1 MKKIAVIGA
10 GTAGLASAIRLKAL
24 GYDVTVYE
32 KNEKVGGR
40 MYQIKENGFTFDVGP
55 TIVMMP
61 SIYQEVFKV
70 SGVDYKDYIEMIR
83 IDPMFEIKYRD
94 NTSLSATNDL
104 VQMTIDNEQI
114 SEADAQGYMAYLADV
129 YKRYLVAKNYFI
141 DRSFRKPT
149 DFYNPKMLYQGLKL
163 RTFNSAYNSIAK
175 FVKNEKLRQSL
186 AFQTLYI
193 GVSPYN
199 GPSIYTIIPMI
210 ELLYGVY
217 YIKGGMY
224 SMAKAMEKRFLEMG
238 GKLLLNQDVEEFI
251 IEKKSIK
258 ALKVNGKQTENY
270 DAVLSNA
277 DFPWVMNNLIKDN
290 KNKGKY
296 TPKKIDKMLYSSSSF
311 LLYIGA
317 KKRYNLKP
325 HTFFFT
331 SDFNGNIKDIFE
343 GNTPTDPSYYVYAP
357 SRIDDTM
364 APEGKESLYVLV
376 PVPNKSDSAE
386 KWDDKAINAYKD
398 KILDMMSKHE
408 VFKDIKE
415 NIEYL
420 KVYSPNDFESKFN
433 LQFGA
438 TFGLRPTLMQSNYYR
453 PQNKF
458 KYLNNLYSAGSSN
471 HPGAGVPIVLNSAKL
486 AANELHKDFGQ
497 WGAYPKH

>member
-1 MKKIAVIGA
+1 MKKIAIIGA

-24 GYDVTVYE
+24 GYDVTIYE

-40 MYQIKENGFTFDVGP
+40 MYQIKEDGFTFDVGP

-61 SIYQEVFKV
+61 DIYKEVFKV
-70 SGVDYKDYIEMIR
+70 SGVDYKDYIDMVR
-83 IDPMFEIKYRD
+83 VDPMFEIKYRD
-94 NTSLSATNDL
+94 KTNLIATNDL
-104 VQMTIDNEQI
+104 VEMTIENEKI
-114 SEADAQGYMAYLADV
+114 SEEDAQGYLAYLADV
-129 YKRYLVAKNYFI
+129 YKRYLVAKNHFI

-149 DFYNPKMLYQGLKL
+149 DFYNPKMLYQGMKLK
-163 RTFNSAYNSIAK
+163 TFNSAYKSIAK

-193 GVSPYN
+193 GISPYN

-210 ELLYGVY
+210 ELLYGVH

-238 GKLLLNQDVEEFI
+238 GKILLNQNVEELL
-251 IEKKSIK
+251 IEKKEIK
-258 ALKVNGKQTENY
+258 ALKVDGKVTQNY
-270 DAVLSNA
+270 DAVLTNA
-277 DFPWVMNNLIKDN
+277 DFPWVMNNLIKEK

-296 TPKKIDKMLYSSSSF
+296 TEKKVNKMLYSSSSF
-311 LLYIGA
+311 ILYIGT
-317 KKRYNLKP
+317 KKRYDLKT

-331 SDFNGNIKDIFE
+331 NDFNGNINDIFV
-343 GNTPTDPSYYVYAP
+343 GNTPKDPSYYVYTP
-357 SRIDDTM
+357 SRIDSSM
-364 APEGKESLYVLV
+364 APEGKESMYVLV
-376 PVPNKSDSAE
+376 PVPNKSDSPE
-386 KWDDKAINAYKD
+386 KWDDKAVETYKN
-398 KILDMMSKHE
+398 KILDMMSEHE
-408 VFKDIKE
+408 VFKDIKD
-415 NIEYL
+415 NIDYL

-438 TFGLRPTLMQSNYYR
+438 TFGLRPTLLQSNYYR

-458 KYLNNLYSAGSSN
+458 RYLKNLYSAGSSN

-486 AANELHKDFGQ
+486 AVNELHKDL
-497 WGAYPKH
+497 K

>member
-1 MKKIAVIGA
+1 MKKVAVIGA
-10 GTAGLASAIRLKAL
+10 GTAGLASAIRLKSL
-24 GYDVTVYE
+24 GYDVTIYE
-32 KNEKVGGR
+32 KNDKIGGR
-40 MYQIKENGFTFDVGP
+40 MNQIKENGFTFDVGP

-61 SIYQEVFKV
+61 KLYQEIFEV
-70 SGVDYKDYIEMIR
+70 SGADYKDYIEMLR
-83 IDPMFEIKYRD
+83 IDPMFEIQYRD
-94 NTSLSATNDL
+94 RTTLTASNDL
-104 VQMTIDNEQI
+104 VRMTLENEQV
-114 SEADAQGYMAYLADV
+114 SEEDAQGYMAYLAEV
-129 YKRYLVAKNYFI
+129 YKRYLVAKNHFI
-141 DRSFRKPT
+141 DRSFRKPSE
-149 DFYNPKMLYQGLKL
+149 FYNPKMLYQGLKL
-163 RTFNSAYNSIAK
+163 KTLSSAYKSISK
-175 FVKNEKLRQSL
+175 YVKNEKLRQSL

-193 GVSPYN
+193 GISPYN

-238 GKLLLNQDVEEFI
+238 GKILLNQNVEEFI
-251 IEKKSIK
+251 IENKNIK
-258 ALKVNGKQTENY
+258 AIKVNGKISENY
-270 DAVLSNA
+270 DAVLSNV
-277 DFPWVMNNLIKDN
+277 DFPWAMNNLIKDN

-311 LLYIGA
+311 ILYIGT

-331 SDFNGNIKDIFE
+331 NDFNGNINDIFD
-343 GNTPTDPSYYVYAP
+343 GKTPDDPSYYVYAP
-357 SRIDDTM
+357 SRIDSSM

-376 PVPNKSDSAE
+376 PVPNKSDSPE
-386 KWDDKAINAYKD
+386 KWDEKQTKAYTD
-398 KILDMMSKHE
+398 KILDMMSYHE
-408 VFKDIKE
+408 VFKDIKD

-420 KVYSPNDFESKFN
+420 KVYTPNDFETQFN

-438 TFGLRPTLMQSNYYR
+438 TFGLRPTLLQSNYYR

-458 KYLNNLYSAGSSN
+458 KFLNNLYSAGSSN

-486 AANELHKDFGQ
+486 AVNELHKDL
-497 WGAYPKH
+497 K